1 MKFAVTPIPSPQSQ
15 LVGRAP
21 RAPTMSTVDSAAP
34 SSSFQSTVNYFRL
47 LLSGAKRYKNTTYF
61 LAVLRT
67 PRISQDTLPSWLKP
81 TNLACPVCL
90 ISINSSPLLLR
101 YCDSV
106 CEPQQMHIHPRL
118 LLGDSAALTLL
129 RNMLMVYDVVVI
141 GSMNSGNVWPCD
153 DGATRYEAVHSRP

>member
-1 MKFAVTPIPSPQSQ
+1 
-15 LVGRAP
+15 
-21 RAPTMSTVDSAAP
+21 
-34 SSSFQSTVNYFRL
+34 
-47 LLSGAKRYKNTTYF
+47 
-61 LAVLRT
+61 
-67 PRISQDTLPSWLKP
+67 LPSWLKP